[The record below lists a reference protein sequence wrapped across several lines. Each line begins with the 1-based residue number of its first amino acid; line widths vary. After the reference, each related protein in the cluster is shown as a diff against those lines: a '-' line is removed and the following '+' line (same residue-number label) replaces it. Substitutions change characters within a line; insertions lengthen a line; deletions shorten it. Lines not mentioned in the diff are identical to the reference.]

1 MWFSRLC
8 AVRVGCSRALGASPI
23 DCSSFLNRR
32 LAQRVNVMVA
42 YGHNKDSAI
51 KHIIGISEDTTSN
64 DLIQHPPGVSYNKA
78 EHDSLLIQRPDQP
91 ENSKTLRVA
100 ILGAPNAGKSTLSNQ
115 LLGRKIF
122 PVSKKVHTTRCQA
135 QCVITD
141 GETQLILLDTPGMVN
156 PSKVKRHH
164 LEKSLLQD
172 PWDSLKSADLVLVLV
187 DVSEHWS
194 RNSLSTEII
203 KCLSQYQYIPSIL
216 VLNKV
221 DLVKKKALLLDSTN
235 TLTEGIVN
243 KKTAVIQSMAK
254 SPKAQV
260 RVMSS
265 SQMETCESSNSI
277 QDCELATNLH
287 HITEENVHP
296 VVKKVG
302 TVKDLKSRKGW
313 PHFQDVFMLS
323 AVNGD
328 EVQTLKKYLLNL
340 AKPGE
345 WEYHSDIVTS
355 QSPQEICNNIIR
367 EKLLEHLPQ
376 EIPYNVMQVT
386 DAWEEGPAGELVI
399 RQTLLVQKEN
409 HVKLLIGPG
418 GQVVKQIALEA
429 GQDLMN
435 IFLCDVRLHL
445 SVKIKK

>member
-172 PWDSLKSADLVLVLV
+172 PWDSLKSADLV